1 MKYKVVGRL
10 CDLIIANKNY
20 IKCIRENGV
29 YNDNGD
35 SMENINVGDVLTD
48 KNIQDCD
55 TFWSYTRK
63 EWEKLDNWF
72 KKEQI
77 K

>member
-10 CDLIIANKNY
+10 CDLIIANKNH
-20 IKCIRENGV
+20 IMCINEHEV
-29 YNDNGD
+29 DKDDGD
-35 SMENINVGDVLTD
+35 RMENIKIGDILSYENI
-48 KNIQDCD
+48 KNCD
-55 TFWSYTRK
+55 TYWSYTRN

-72 KKEQI
+72 KQEQV